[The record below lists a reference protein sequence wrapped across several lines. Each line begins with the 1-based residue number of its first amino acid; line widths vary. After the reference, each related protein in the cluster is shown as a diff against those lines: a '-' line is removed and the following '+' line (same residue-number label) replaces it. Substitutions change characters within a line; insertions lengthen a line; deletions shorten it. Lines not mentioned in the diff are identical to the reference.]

1 MIKIV
6 NVTKKD
12 GQYWH
17 DVYLN
22 AFPEYERLPFSQL
35 QQVANEQ
42 EAVRL
47 AMIVDDDNP
56 VGILLLVEI
65 SNQKAFVLYFA
76 VDANIRGKGIGSRT
90 ITALKEKYPGG
101 IVLESEI
108 IGQQADNEAQR
119 VKRYEFYQRNGV
131 TDSGFLTKNM
141 GGTFHLLRSTELIS
155 DVEYIHAISTLG
167 VEAEVEKLIK

>member
-12 GQYWH
+12 EQYWY
-17 DVYLN
+17 DVYLS

-35 QQVANEQ
+35 QHVTNEQ
-42 EAVRL
+42 EAVRM
-47 AMIVDDDNP
+47 ATIVDDDQP

-65 SNQKAFVLYFA
+65 SDQKVFVLYFA

-90 ITALKEKYPGG
+90 ITALTEKYPDG

-108 IGQQADNEAQR
+108 IGQHADNELQR

-155 DVEYIHAISTLG
+155 DVEYIQAISTLE